1 MIFTLTY
8 HFLLTYNGGIDES
21 KPHRPDIGGSGRKG
35 LQKMKDFDTLFQN
48 PDSRFR
54 GAPFWAWNTK
64 LEKERLK
71 KQIACFKE
79 MGMGGFHM
87 HSRTGLDTPYMEEEV
102 LSMVRFCVEQAKENG
117 MYAYLYDEDRW
128 PSGAAGGKV
137 TRNEAYRSRYLVIT
151 PFPKESRQEGEKE
164 YISSAQVKA
173 NGKGELTALYR
184 LTWEGPYL
192 AGYERLPLEE
202 AACPSSKE
210 ADTELWYVYLERA
223 QESPWYNNQTYVDT
237 LNPQAIREFI
247 RQTHEKYYEALKD
260 EVGGCVPSIFTDEPQ
275 FAHKTL
281 PGAARERADIV
292 LPYTESFEERYQREY
307 GESFFDR
314 LPEVVWELAGGAG
327 HGVRYRYHELLA
339 EQFAQAFAD
348 TLGKWCE
355 EHGLALTGH
364 MMEEPTLQSQTAA
377 LGEAMRSYRSFQL
390 PGIDMLC
397 DRREY
402 TTARQAQSAA
412 RQYGRKGVLSELY
425 GVTGWDYDF
434 RRHKLQGDWQAALGV
449 TLRVHH
455 LSWMSMAGEAK
466 RDYPAS
472 IFYQSPWYKEYR
484 LLEDHFARVNMALM
498 SGKPVVK
505 IGVIHPVESYW
516 LKFGPQELN
525 GRICQEME
533 ERFEGITR
541 WLLFEHLD
549 FDFIAESLL
558 PELCGE
564 AFGTASG
571 EEKTGAAKAGERPSL
586 RVGEM
591 RYEAVIVPACESLR
605 RTTLSALR
613 DFARE
618 GGTVILMG
626 NPPSCLDGEPDEGAA
641 EIARWSRCIAF
652 ERSSLCDA
660 LEPFRTV
667 RIRGEKGEEAPE
679 WICQQ
684 RRTGED
690 TWVFVARGIE
700 QGNPDVE
707 RAQEL
712 SVSIPGE
719 YEAFLYDTLTGEI
732 RRSGAVVREGTTSVR
747 LRAFE
752 HDSFLLR
759 FRPVKD
765 VKGQNRKEPERAGE
779 SAPESAPAWDF
790 GAPEGLPLWE
800 RNLGQPRGYV
810 LSEPNVML
818 LDMAGYRLDEGEW
831 QQREEILRIDD
842 AIRERLGYPGRMEA
856 VAQPWTI
863 RREKPS
869 HTVELL
875 FHIKTRQALA
885 GAQLALELEEG
896 WEIFLNG
903 APVPIRDR
911 GYFVDECIRKV
922 ELPALAEGDNEL
934 LVRIPF
940 GEKTNLEWCY
950 LLGDFGVELRGDES
964 IVIPMP
970 ERVCFGDYTVQG
982 FPFYAG
988 NMEYVCRVSTQKGRY
1003 GLKATR
1009 FRSPLLRVWVDGRD
1023 CGPVMIAPYE
1033 AQLGELEAG
1042 EHEIRIL
1049 SYGNRANAFGAVH
1062 NCDETLSWG
1071 GPNAWRSRGDA
1082 YSYEYQLRRM
1092 GILKA
1097 PVLVCYGSESGPQ
1110 DFSRCDHI
1118 SSGFERSNAEI

>member
-1 MIFTLTY
+1 
-8 HFLLTYNGGIDES
+8 
-21 KPHRPDIGGSGRKG
+21 
-35 LQKMKDFDTLFQN
+35 MKDFDTLFRN

-64 LEKERLK
+64 LEKEKLRR
-71 KQIACFKE
+71 QIGYFKE

-87 HSRTGLDTPYMEEEV
+87 HSRTGLDTPYMGEEF
-102 LSMVRFCVEQAKENG
+102 LSMVRFCVEEAKEKG

-137 TRNEAYRSRYLVIT
+137 TQNEAYRSRYLVLT
-151 PFPKESRQEGEKE
+151 PFSKESRQAGEKE

-173 NGKGELTALYR
+173 NGGGELVARYR
-184 LTWEGPYL
+184 LMWNGPYL

-202 AACPSSKE
+202 SAPAGECPAGE
-210 ADTELWYVYLERA
+210 ALADGSATAQSRICPGQDGAVRGEGQADREGEQELWYLYRETA
-223 QESPWYNNQTYVDT
+223 SESPWYNNQTYVDT

-247 RQTHEKYYEALKD
+247 RQTHEKYYEALRD
-260 EVGGCVPSIFTDEPQ
+260 EAGGCVPSIFTDEPQ

-281 PGAARERADIV
+281 PGAAREKTDIV
-292 LPYTESFEERYQREY
+292 LPWTESFSERYQRQY

-314 LPEVVWELAGGAG
+314 LPEVVWEREQGAS

-339 EQFAQAFAD
+339 EQFAAAFAD
-348 TLGKWCE
+348 TLGQWCA

-364 MMEEPTLQSQTAA
+364 MMEEPTLRSQTAA

-397 DRREY
+397 DAREY
-402 TTARQAQSAA
+402 TTAKQAQSAA
-412 RQYGRKGVLSELY
+412 HQYGREGVLSELY

-484 LLEDHFARVNMALM
+484 LLEDHFARVNTVLM
-498 SGKPVVK
+498 SGTPVVR

-516 LKFGPQELN
+516 LHYGPQELN
-525 GRICQEME
+525 GRICREME

-558 PELCGE
+558 PGLCG
-564 AFGTASG
+564 G
-571 EEKTGAAKAGERPSL
+571 EKEHGVQGQAGEGHGTEKGCPGDGAETFQTGNGEGEQGAREGRRPCL
-586 RVGEM
+586 KVGQM
-591 RYEAVIVPACESLR
+591 CYEAVIVPACETLR
-605 RTTLSALR
+605 RTTFSALEH
-613 DFARE
+613 FARE

-626 NPPSCLDGEPDEGAA
+626 NPPSCLDGEPDERAA

-660 LEPFRTV
+660 LEEFRTV
-667 RIRGEKGEEAPE
+667 RIRNEKGEEATE
-679 WICQQ
+679 WLCQQ
-684 RRTGED
+684 RRLGED
-690 TWVFVARGIE
+690 TWVFVARGVE
-700 QGNPDVE
+700 QGNPDVG
-707 RAQEL
+707 RVQEL
-712 SVSIPGE
+712 TVSLPGT
-719 YEAFLYDTLTGEI
+719 YEVSLYDTLTGGI
-732 RRSGAVVREGTTSVR
+732 KRNGGCPGEGCTCVK

-759 FRPVKD
+759 FCPVKAQD
-765 VKGQNRKEPERAGE
+765 AGEPQKARENSVKGLPVWGTGTDR
-779 SAPESAPAWDF
+779 
-790 GAPEGLPLWE
+790 GLPLWE
-800 RNLGQPRGYV
+800 RNLAQPQGFA

-818 LDMAGYRLDEGEW
+818 LDQARYRLDQGQW
-831 QQREEILRIDD
+831 QEREEILRIDD
-842 AIRERLGYPGRMEA
+842 AIRSVLGYPGRMEA

-863 RREKPS
+863 QKQKPS
-869 HTVELL
+869 HVVELCFGIRSSL
-875 FHIKTRQALA
+875 PVS
-885 GAQLALELEEG
+885 GAQLALEREEG

-903 APVPIRDR
+903 EPVPWQDQ

-922 ELPALAEGDNEL
+922 GLPDLPAGESEL

-950 LLGDFGVELRGDES
+950 LLGDFGVELLGDES
-964 IVIPMP
+964 LLTPMP
-970 ERVCFGDYTVQG
+970 ERVCFGDYTGQG
-982 FPFYAG
+982 FPFYGG
-988 NMEYVCRVSTQKGRY
+988 NMEYVCRVSTQKGCY
-1003 GLKATR
+1003 GLKVTR

-1023 CGPVMIAPYE
+1023 CGPVMTAPYE
-1033 AQLGELEAG
+1033 AWLGELEAG

-1049 SYGNRANAFGAVH
+1049 SYGNRANAFGTLH
-1062 NCDETLSWG
+1062 NCNETLSWG
-1071 GPNAWRSRGDA
+1071 GPNAWRSRGEE

-1097 PVLVCYGSESGPQ
+1097 PVLVEYGSGRESRG
-1110 DFSRCDHI
+1110 
-1118 SSGFERSNAEI
+1118 